1 MTTRLTEVE
10 AVLQQTRESLNPVPV
25 AYLVGRE
32 VDSLSAAEKMALARD
47 FFLTG
52 NLSEI
57 ARQRGISYNNLLG
70 LAREPWFIEEVK
82 NLEREANAITKVKL
96 TNLFGKSL
104 TELEERLD
112 NGDWKM
118 TKDGDRVR
126 IPVGARDL
134 SVIASVIFDKKKA
147 LEADASGFGTM
158 EAKKLRDLASAL
170 RAVPVE
176 GERLLSESNRSYEE
190 SPERLRDTSSPLA
203 NVVCKGIVPER
214 DLDSLALETAESMSD
229 TNISEAVPPV
239 LGYD

>member
-57 ARQRGISYNNLLG
+57 ARQRGISYNDLLE

-82 NLEREANAITKVKL
+82 NLDREANAITKVKL
-96 TNLFGKSL
+96 TNLFGKTL
-104 TELEERLD
+104 TELEERLAE
-112 NGDWKM
+112 GDWKI
-118 TKDGDRVR
+118 TKDGRQVR

-147 LEADASGFGTM
+147 LEESASGFGTV
-158 EAKKLRDLASAL
+158 EAKKLRDLASVL

-176 GERLLSESNRSYEE
+176 GERL
-190 SPERLRDTSSPLA
+190 RDTSPPLA

-214 DLDSLALETAESMSD
+214 DLDSIKDARDSLALETAESMSD